1 MDLLNFQRKAISRL
15 QAAIEKGKQEII
27 LKSCTGSGK
36 TIMLTHFMDEY
47 LKSHANTV
55 FIWFT
60 PGKGNLEEQ
69 SKKKMDLYIH
79 GSQTKLL
86 GDVMTSGFSE
96 NDCCFINWELLNKN
110 DNVAVRNGEHTNFIE
125 YIQKAR
131 DAGLNFILII
141 DESHM
146 NDSKKSAVII
156 NYFRSGEKNIP
167 IIRASATPNGYD
179 QNNPKL
185 EFIEVPEKDV
195 IEEGLIKKM
204 LIINEGFPVTIL
216 TNEITELEGE
226 SQVSYLLSKALEKQ
240 KLLRAKFLQK
250 GENVNPLILVQM
262 PNSSDSLLDEVQTWF
277 EGHDISYENKKLA
290 IWLSENGKSK
300 FCRHENLEGIESNDA
315 EQEALIFKMAVA
327 TGWDCPRAHILVKL
341 RDHEGEKFEIQT
353 FGRIRRMP
361 NAHHYEDGALD
372 SCYLYTWDNKFTE
385 GAKAFLEHGAWDAA
399 YIHLKDEFKE
409 VTLKSQQRPDL
420 VDENDASATMES
432 LVRHYEKKY
441 SLSRSK
447 NFEANKNLL
456 EKAGY
461 IFNDKIVVS
470 TKMGRT
476 EFLDA
481 GKMNKMYDSDFSI
494 PLNTHTHGR
503 QFHHE
508 VGILGTEVSLK
519 YEKMITVIRRVFYKN
534 TKIPNQV
541 RDDRSS
547 RGDRASR
554 GVITSR
560 NARYAKYSLLSLGTR
575 DLYSFIINN
584 ADILKDDFHEAVTE
598 IGNATQKAL
607 TFDPS
612 EIVEKD
618 FHIPQTCLFTYDGSD
633 KAQKIYSKNVYDQYR
648 ESAEVRSMPERK
660 FEEFCENCGYV
671 SWFYKN
677 GDKGNDFYSVVYK
690 DGTGKMRLFYPDYV
704 VGTKDGIWIIETKGG
719 FSASGQSQNID
730 DFAPRKFDVLK
741 NYLVQ
746 KKMKGGF
753 VRTNRKGKLCIC
765 TEHFSDDMDGD
776 DWRLLE
782 EVMK

>member
-1 MDLLNFQRKAISRL
+1 MDLLNFQRKAIARL
-15 QAAIEKGKQEII
+15 QAAIENGKQEII

-69 SKKKMDLYIH
+69 SKTKMDLYIH
-79 GSQTKLL
+79 GAQTKLL
-86 GDVMTSGFSE
+86 SDVMTSGFSE

-125 YIQKAR
+125 HIQKAR
-131 DAGLNFILII
+131 DSGLSFILII

-156 NYFRSGEKNIP
+156 NYFKEGGASIP
-167 IIRASATPNGYD
+167 IIRASATPNNFD
-179 QNNPKL
+179 EKNPNTEL
-185 EFIEVPEKDV
+185 VEVEEKDV

-204 LIINEGFPVTIL
+204 LIINEGFPITIL

-226 SQVSYLLSKALEKQ
+226 SQVSYLLNKALEKQ
-240 KLLRAKFLQK
+240 RLLRKKFLEH

-262 PNSSDSLLDEVQTWF
+262 PNSSDSLLDEVQAWF
-277 EGHDISYENKKLA
+277 ENHEISYENNKLA

-300 FCRHENLEGIESNDA
+300 FSRHENLEGIESNDA

-361 NAHHYEDGALD
+361 NAHHYGDNALD

-385 GAKAFLEHGAWDAA
+385 GAKAFLQHGAWDAT
-399 YIHLKDEFKE
+399 YIQLKDEYKDI
-409 VTLKSQQRPDL
+409 TLKTQQRPD
-420 VDENDASATMES
+420 VIDENDAEDTMKS
-432 LVRHYEKKY
+432 VVNHYEKKY
-441 SLSRSK
+441 GLARNKKFEDNKTLLSK
-447 NFEANKNLL
+447 T
-456 EKAGY
+456 GY
-461 IFNDKIVVS
+461 VFSDKIVVS
-470 TKMGRT
+470 AKIGKT
-476 EFLDA
+476 ETLDA
-481 GKMNKMYDSDFSI
+481 SKMNRMYDSDFAI

-508 VGILGTEVSLK
+508 VGILGVELSLK
-519 YEKMITVIRRVFYKN
+519 YEKMITVIRRLFYKN
-534 TKIPNQV
+534 PKVQ
-541 RDDRSS
+541 S
-547 RGDRASR
+547 G
-554 GVITSR
+554 
-560 NARYAKYSLLSLGTR
+560 KYSLLNLGTR
-575 DLYSFIINN
+575 ELYSFIINN
-584 ADILKDDFHEAVTE
+584 ADRLKDDFHEAITE
-598 IGNATQKAL
+598 IGNATQRTL

-618 FHIPQTCLFTYDGSD
+618 FHIPQVCLFTYDGSD
-633 KAQKIYSKNVYDQYR
+633 KAQKIYSKNVYANYR

-660 FEEFCENCGYV
+660 FEEFCEKSDFV
-671 SWFYKN
+671 TWFYKN
-677 GDKGNDFYSVVYK
+677 GDKGTEFYSVCYK

-704 VGTKDGIWIIETKGG
+704 VGTVEGIWIIETKGG
-719 FSASGQSQNID
+719 FSSSGQSQNID
-730 DFAPRKFDVLK
+730 DFAPRKFEVLK
-741 NYLVQ
+741 NYLSQ
-746 KKMKGGF
+746 ANLKGGF
-753 VRTNRKGKLCIC
+753 VRTNRKQKLCIC
-765 TEHFSDDMDGD
+765 TEHFSDDIDGD
-776 DWRLLE
+776 DWQLLDD
-782 EVMK
+782 VMIQP